1 MTLSL
6 DKPLRHMTPSGASY
20 HKVGPLLKPSRE

>member
-6 DKPLRHMTPSGASY
+6 DKLSRHMTPSGASY
-20 HKVGPLLKPSRE
+20 HRVGPLRKPALI